1 MNEFNTVI
9 LDNKL
14 EYMIINNIK
23 VKDYNYLILVNLND
37 YKDFAIRK
45 EVQNELIGLN
55 DDVEFNNVLLAFFR
69 KIGEL

>member
-45 EVQNELIGLN
+45 EVQNKLIGLN